1 MLHIMPVDGVK
12 DPVEAK
18 NRIKHDRHVV
28 PPGVFEAQCV
38 SQEWMFCV
46 RVHQTP
52 VHDNI
57 PDAAVD
63 AIDGCPE
70 DEQDSQSFDLVDTP
84 QTQAHVVENRAHVL
98 AKVGHVGEQTPCIGI
113 SAKTLESTPDTWK
126 SRKESKQSRV

>member
-1 MLHIMPVDGVK
+1 MPVYGVE

-18 NRIKHDRHVV
+18 NGIKHHRNVV
-28 PPGVFEAQCV
+28 PPSIFEAQCV
-38 SQEWMFCV
+38 SQERMLCV

-63 AIDGCPE
+63 AVDGCPE
-70 DEQDSQSFDLVDTP
+70 DEKYSQPFDLVDTP
-84 QTQAHVVENRAHVL
+84 QTQAHVVENGAHVFT
-98 AKVGHVGEQTPCIGI
+98 KVGHVREQTSCIGI

-126 SRKESKQSRV
+126 GSKEPKQSRV